1 MKILTAVKD
10 YLVEIE
16 IRKYSP
22 RTIKVA
28 KTKLNRFAMFCQEE
42 MDITEIED
50 VTPPV
55 IKRYTQFMMRKGYK
69 GITINGTLKSI
80 KVFVQYCF
88 EEGYGGFDTRKGG
101 FKMVKQEKPVINA
114 FTRKDVKL
122 MLDNC
127 RGLDYFSIRDNALLT
142 LFFETGVRCREALT
156 IKPDDIKDDYILING
171 KNNKQRVV
179 PITPLMRKAFIRYD
193 RAKEAY
199 FDGKRTENLYFLSK
213 SGREISN
220 VNILDIMHK
229 RGKGIKDVR
238 VSPHTCRHF
247 FAQQQVKMGTD
258 LYTISRLLGHESVA
272 ITQIYLNS
280 LKDEDIIKMTKHN
293 SVLMNM

>member
-1 MKILTAVKD
+1 MKIITAAKD

-22 RTIKVA
+22 RTITVA
-28 KTKLNRFAMFCQEE
+28 KTKLQRFAAYCQEE
-42 MDITEIED
+42 LEIESMED
-50 VTPPV
+50 VTPRA
-55 IKRYTQFMMRKGYK
+55 IKLYTQYMMRKGYK
-69 GITINGTLKSI
+69 GTTINGTLKTL
-80 KVFVQYCF
+80 KTFVQYAY
-88 EEGYGGFDTRKGG
+88 EEGFGGFDTRRGG
-101 FKMVKQEKPVINA
+101 FKAVKQEKPVITA
-114 FTRKDVKL
+114 FSRKDVKR

-127 RGLDYFSIRDNALLT
+127 KGLDYFSVRDHALLT
-142 LFFETGVRCREALT
+142 LFFETGIRCREALT
-156 IKPDDIKDDYILING
+156 IKPENIKDDYIIVDG

-179 PITPLMRKAFIRYD
+179 PITPLLRKAFIRYD
-193 RAKEAY
+193 RVKEAF
-199 FDGKRTENLYFLSK
+199 FDGKYTDNVYFLSRTGK
-213 SGREISN
+213 ELHN
-220 VNILDIMHK
+220 VNVLTMMKK
-229 RGKGIKDVR
+229 RGEGIIGIR

-280 LKDEDIIKMTKHN
+280 LKDEDIIKMTKNN